1 MVRLRT
7 IGRTGAFAWNPD
19 SGLPLLVTGTRAGAI
34 DVDFSD
40 ETKLELWDLSLD
52 DPGQAVELV
61 PISSCSIDS
70 RFHDLAW
77 SPPNT
82 NHTKGIIAGALENGS
97 LYLWDA
103 KKFINRED
111 DSIISKSRKHSGP
124 IKSLQFNPLKPQIL
138 ATAGTKGELFVY
150 DIDDMDNPFRLG
162 TAAAR
167 SDDLECIA
175 WNRKVPHI
183 LATGGSGGIVT
194 VWDLK
199 TKKASL
205 SLNNNR
211 KAVGAIA
218 WDPEN
223 ATKLITA
230 SPDDSCPVI
239 LLWDLRNSNAP
250 ECTLK
255 GHNQG
260 VLSISWC
267 QQDSRLLLSCGK
279 DNRTLLWNP
288 QNGQLLGEFP
298 EVTNWTFQTRFHP
311 HNPALSATASFDGK
325 ISVQTLQNTNPI
337 AIQPQS
343 QSAVDGE
350 DFFTK
355 VQTQPQGASFSLKEA
370 PKWLQKPSG
379 VSFGFG
385 GKLVKFSQQSAAT
398 DRQRSSKIQI
408 SLQSPD
414 SSIASLIQNFEGEL
428 RKGDL
433 KAICQDRISHE
444 NSEKED
450 YSWKVIESL
459 LSENPRKQI
468 IDYLGF
474 SDVGKETGIV
484 GDLDEEKTETTDNTK
499 SSAAESSS
507 RLSTLFA
514 DGTDGEDFLSN
525 ISATKG
531 AKMDSPFNI
540 LSETDSELEKNI
552 TKALILGDFEKAM
565 TLCFKEDRVAD
576 ALIIANCGGK
586 ELLER
591 AQSLYLS
598 KKKNCPNYL
607 RLLTSVIGKNLWDI
621 VYNANLDNWKE
632 AMATICTYA
641 DSTEFSDLCESL
653 GDRIMEKNAHK
664 DASFCYLVGSRLEKV
679 IPIWLAEIEDSN
691 KAKVEGMNGDSLF
704 SIHACSLQ
712 TFIEKVTVF
721 REISKFTDA
730 EQTLPSGWKLAPLY
744 DKYVE
749 YADIVAAN
757 GQLETA
763 VRYLSLLPTSYP
775 SVEIARK
782 RVNQNPSGTMPEPKV
797 VEPNTKVAEKQFP
810 FQTTRTYQTYPTS
823 RIDLARTQQ
832 TDYER
837 ECMQLEHE
845 NRLRLLRQN
854 PSLQQQAGTNMST
867 QKDLH
872 YAPQPFN
879 APPRS
884 TAPSAPPP
892 NAKEVGQ
899 WNDTPMVVKPS
910 LNRKATSS
918 YIPAAASYPSQQQ
931 QQQQQHTFKPPSAPL
946 YGNEVSTTPLPPPKG
961 MAPNRMNSPSTNVA
975 QQNSQRPL
983 SAASQYAPQATSS
996 LAGPYVPQAV
1006 THNQQFSQPPINQPG
1021 VPHYQSSLAG
1031 APPSG
1036 PPNNR
1041 YAPIPATQQYSRPPA
1056 AQVIMDSPKNGNAA
1070 PMNNQYA
1077 PVQNI
1082 PQAQFSS
1089 AMPTYNS
1096 THPVGNPNVEPPV
1109 LQAQIQP
1116 QAQIVPNTATL
1127 ASSAIQSAA
1136 KVRHPTGD
1144 RTHIPPSAQRM
1155 VEALTNEMQRVAAQA
1170 PSSFALQVKDT
1181 QKRLNI
1187 LFDHLNNEE
1196 TVQPDTILRL
1206 NKLTEALV
1214 SKNYD
1219 VAGRIQIEI
1228 QTEKTDECGNWM
1240 VGVKRLISMSKV
1252 TP

>member
-19 SGLPLLVTGTRAGAI
+19 SGLPLLVTGTRAGAV

-77 SPPNT
+77 SPPNA
-82 NHTKGIIAGALENGS
+82 NHPRGIIAGALENGS

-162 TAAAR
+162 TTVAR

-230 SPDDSCPVI
+230 TPDDSCPVI

-267 QQDSRLLLSCGK
+267 QQDSKLLLSCGK

-370 PKWLQKPSG
+370 PKWLQRPSG
-379 VSFGFG
+379 VTFGFG
-385 GKLVKFSQQSAAT
+385 GKLVKFGLQSAAT
-398 DRQRSSKIQI
+398 DRQMSSKIQI

-414 SSIASLIQNFEGEL
+414 SSIASLIQTFEGEL

-444 NSEKED
+444 NPEKED
-450 YSWKVIESL
+450 SSWKVIESL
-459 LSENPRKQI
+459 LNENPRKQI
-468 IDYLGF
+468 IEYLGF
-474 SDVGKETGIV
+474 SDVGKETGII
-484 GDLDEEKTETTDNTK
+484 GDIDEKEKKEKTDNTK
-499 SSAAESSS
+499 SGATESSS

-565 TLCFKEDRVAD
+565 TLCFKEDRIAD

-621 VYNANLDNWKE
+621 VYNANLENWKE
-632 AMATICTYA
+632 AMVTICTYA

-691 KAKVEGMNGDSLF
+691 KAKVEEMNGDSLF

-721 REISKFTDA
+721 REISKFTDV

-782 RVNQNPSGTMPEPKV
+782 RVKHSPTGAMSESKV
-797 VEPNTKVAEKQFP
+797 VEPNTKVASSQP
-810 FQTTRTYQTYPTS
+810 LPQTTRNYRTNPT
-823 RIDLARTQQ
+823 RYRDPARTQP
-832 TDYER
+832 TDY
-837 ECMQLEHE
+837 QNQPILLEQE
-845 NRLRLLRQN
+845 NRLVDQN
-854 PSLQQQAGTNMST
+854 SQKSNFQQQNGSNMST
-867 QKDLH
+867 QQDLN
-872 YAPQPFN
+872 YPPQSFN

-884 TAPSAPPP
+884 TIPSAPPP

-910 LNRKATSS
+910 LNRKPTSS
-918 YIPAAASYPSQQQ
+918 YIPAAASYPNQ
-931 QQQQQHTFKPPSAPL
+931 QQQQQHMFMPPSAPF
-946 YGNEVSTTPLPPPKG
+946 YGNEVSATPLPPPKG

-975 QQNSQRPL
+975 QQNLQRPS
-983 SAASQYAPQATSS
+983 SAASQYAPQAVPS

-1006 THNQQFSQPPINQPG
+1006 THNQQFGQPPINQLG
-1021 VPHYQSSLAG
+1021 GPHYQSSLAG

-1041 YAPIPATQQYSRPPA
+1041 YAPIPATQHYSRPPA
-1056 AQVIMDSPKNGNAA
+1056 AQVIMDSSKSGNTA
-1070 PMNNQYA
+1070 PLNNKYA

-1089 AMPTYNS
+1089 TMPPYNS
-1096 THPVGNPNVEPPV
+1096 TQSLGHPNVEPAV

-1116 QAQIVPNTATL
+1116 QSQIVPSAATS
-1127 ASSAIQSAA
+1127 ASSSLQSAA
-1136 KVRHPTGD
+1136 KVRHPPGD

-1155 VEALTNEMQRVAAQA
+1155 VEVLTNEMQRVAAQA
-1170 PSSFALQVKDT
+1170 PSSFAPQVKDT

-1196 TVQPDTILRL
+1196 TVKPDTILRL